1 MTPEKILEIAH
12 RYSEPETTVQHDGKP
27 NGPFYRMTHWLFCQE
42 DLIPFAQAIIEAERE
57 SSDKPVAW
65 MDTSG
70 RIKGIPA
77 NIGSNEC
84 APLYR
89 RPPPT
94 RKLTDED
101 INDCHTKAW
110 KSLQK
115 YQQGIRGQQ
124 LNAQDSFNWHFAKAI
139 ERRINGEEE

>member
-1 MTPEKILEIAH
+1 MTPRQILDMAGYYCYGGEAAAALNQSLEFD
-12 RYSEPETTVQHDGKP
+12 REALV
-27 NGPFYRMTHWLFCQE
+27 R
-42 DLIPFAQAIIEAERE
+42 FARSVIEAERE

-89 RPPPT
+89 RPQPA
-94 RKLTDED
+94 RKLTDEE
-101 INDCHTKAW
+101 IEE
-110 KSLQK
+110 LYMQM
-115 YQQGIRGQQ
+115 
-124 LNAQDSFNWHFAKAI
+124 I